1 MTEPTIERQLECAF
15 ADIGAQVGALIRC
28 MVDQEIAT
36 HIARIEQLH
45 AVLNGTACEQSPSIQ
60 QSEAPPAA

>member
-1 MTEPTIERQLECAF
+1 MTEPTLEHQLGCAF
-15 ADIGAQVGALIRC
+15 ADIGAQIGALVRC

-45 AVLNGTACEQSPSIQ
+45 AVLNGTACEPSPSIQ